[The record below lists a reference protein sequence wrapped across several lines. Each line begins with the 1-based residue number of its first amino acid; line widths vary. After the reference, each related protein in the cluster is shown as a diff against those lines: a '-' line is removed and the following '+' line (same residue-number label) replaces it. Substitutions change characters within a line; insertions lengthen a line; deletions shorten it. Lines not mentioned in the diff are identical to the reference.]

1 MEFFKKTF
9 SWTMLLIM
17 VCSMS
22 FISCSSDDDEEG
34 GSTGVKQC
42 YIKIDGKQKNF
53 KYAYYYGDEYGDDI
67 EFTDIDILYYYKNPD
82 KIKKGTMFSWAVI
95 YSTRNFVSGTTTN
108 YEFEYSPEE
117 DLYAN
122 RYEDEDERPLESYY
136 CSPDEENHT
145 PINISVND
153 DYYIIDAPEMKLE
166 LIDESISYSPIGEA
180 TADFY
185 FEGTLQ
191 DMSFMLEDEV
201 MTVIKVDK
209 PTMQWLKNIRT
220 KNK

>member
-1 MEFFKKTF
+1 MEFLKKTF
-9 SWTMLLIM
+9 SWTMLLAL

-95 YSTRNFVSGTTTN
+95 YSTNNFVSGMTTD
-108 YEFEYSPEE
+108 YEFQYSPEE

-136 CSPDEENHT
+136 CFYDGSPTT

-153 DYYIIDAPEMKLE
+153 DYYIIDAPEMKLDF
-166 LIDESISYSPIGEA
+166 IDESISYSPIGEA

-191 DMSFMLEDEV
+191 DWPFMMEDEV

-209 PTMQWLKNIRT
+209 PTMQWLKSMRT
-220 KNK
+220 KK

>member
-17 VCSMS
+17 VCSIS
-22 FISCSSDDDEEG
+22 FVSCSSDDDEEG
-34 GSTGVKQC
+34 GSTGVKKC
-42 YIKIDGKQKNF
+42 YIKIDGKQKDF

-82 KIKKGTMFSWAVI
+82 KIKKGTMFSWAAI
-95 YSTRNFVSGTTTN
+95 YSTNNFVSGMTTD

-122 RYEDEDERPLESYY
+122 RYEDEDERPLEYY
-136 CSPDEENHT
+136 YDCSDENPT
-145 PINISVND
+145 PIDISIND
-153 DYYIIDAPEMKLE
+153 DYYIIDAPEMILE
-166 LIDESISYSPIGEA
+166 IYDERISYSPIGET

>member
-17 VCSMS
+17 VCSIS
-22 FISCSSDDDEEG
+22 FVSCSSDDDEEG
-34 GSTGVKQC
+34 GSTGVKKC
-42 YIKIDGKQKNF
+42 YIKIDGKQKDF

-95 YSTRNFVSGTTTN
+95 YSTNNFVSGTTTN
-108 YEFEYSPEE
+108 YEFQYSPEE

-122 RYEDEDERPLESYY
+122 RYEDEDERPEEYY
-136 CSPDEENHT
+136 YDCSVENPT
-145 PINISVND
+145 PINISVNG
-153 DYYIIDAPEMKLE
+153 DYYKIDAPGME
-166 LIDESISYSPIGEA
+166 LDIIDESISYSPIGET

-191 DMSFMLEDEV
+191 DMSFMMEDEV

-209 PTMQWLKNIRT
+209 PTMQWLKSMRT
-220 KNK
+220 KK

>member
-1 MEFFKKTF
+1 MEFLKKTF
-9 SWTMLLIM
+9 SWTMLLAL

-34 GSTGVKQC
+34 GSTGVKKC

-53 KYAYYYGDEYGDDI
+53 KYAYYYGDEYGDVI

-122 RYEDEDERPLESYY
+122 RYEDEDERPEESYY
-136 CSPDEENHT
+136 CFYDGSPTT

-153 DYYIIDAPEMKLE
+153 DYYIIDAPEMKLDF
-166 LIDESISYSPIGEA
+166 IDESISYSPIGEA

-209 PTMQWLKNIRT
+209 PTLQWLKSMRT
-220 KNK
+220 KK